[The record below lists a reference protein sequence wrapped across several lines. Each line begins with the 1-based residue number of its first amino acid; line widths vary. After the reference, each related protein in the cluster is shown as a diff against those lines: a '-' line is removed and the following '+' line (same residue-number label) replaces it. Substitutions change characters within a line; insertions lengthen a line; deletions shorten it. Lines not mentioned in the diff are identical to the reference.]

1 MAVYQGEKEYMT
13 SKTNRL
19 LKSVMKTVY
28 RNRKPLP
35 KEPVTVVRHEVSD
48 GGPMCEVWFM
58 SQGCAYDREGGCV
71 MCNYGKGHIVEEQLI
86 LSQLREEFG
95 KMPAGDY
102 NLTVNPSGSFL
113 DEREVPSSLR
123 RGIYD
128 LLDQVPF
135 SSLTIES
142 RADVITPE
150 LLKELRERYSD
161 RLVSVEMGVET
172 LDPWLLVNSVNK
184 GVSVEKIYEA
194 VKMVHNAGLRCV
206 ANIGLGLPFI
216 SERANIKT
224 AKRSVAEALQANFD
238 SVILFP
244 YHIKR
249 GTLLELLHENGRYRC
264 VSLWALAEV
273 LRETQE
279 YLPKVNISWY
289 RNYYTDKTKVISSPD
304 TCPQCRERVL
314 KLFDRYKAG
323 PCFEPLDALRS
334 FDCGCRRDWE
344 NRLKNEADHIV
355 FSDAEADFRF
365 IAGKFEI
372 DSALLDL
379 ELEKMKV
386 SLCADRK

>member
-1 MAVYQGEKEYMT
+1 MT
-13 SKTNRL
+13 SETNLL
-19 LKSVMKTVY
+19 LKAVMKTVY

-35 KEPVTVVRHEVSD
+35 KEPVTVVRQEVSD

-71 MCNYGKGHIVEEQLI
+71 MCNYGKGHMVDEQLI

-95 KMPAGDY
+95 KMPKGDY
-102 NLTVNPSGSFL
+102 NLIVNPSGSFL
-113 DEREVPSSLR
+113 DEREVPPRLR

-128 LLDQVPF
+128 LLNHVSF

-150 LLKELRERYSD
+150 LLRELRERYPD
-161 RLVSVEMGVET
+161 KLVSVEVGVET

-184 GVSVEKIYEA
+184 GVSVKKIHEA
-194 VKMVHNAGLRCV
+194 VKMVHDSGLRCV

-216 SERANIKT
+216 SERANIK
-224 AKRSVAEALQANFD
+224 AAQRSVAEAFRANFD

-249 GTLLELLHENGRYRC
+249 GTLLELLYENGRYRC

-273 LRETQE
+273 LQVPPE
-279 YLPKVNISWY
+279 YLSRVNISWY

-304 TCPQCRERVL
+304 TCPECRERVL
-314 KLFDRYKAG
+314 KLFDRYKAE
-323 PCFEPLDALRS
+323 PCPEQLNALRS
-334 FDCGCRRDWE
+334 FDCGCHRAWE
-344 NRLKNEADHIV
+344 DRLKNDADHII
-355 FSDAEADFRF
+355 FSDVEADFRF
-365 IAGKFEI
+365 IADKFGV
-372 DSALLDL
+372 DDALLNQ

-386 SLCADRK
+386 SLSADHK